1 MTDPHFDR
9 TLRAAARRGRPAGP
23 CVDAA
28 LLAAYVDRS
37 VSDEER
43 ARIEAHVADC
53 STCME
58 HLALLAAVDVPDQ
71 PVEGVSGISIAQLLP
86 RWGWLVPLATVALVV
101 AIWVRGP
108 NSTPAPSASL
118 ATPER
123 AEAPAS
129 TVARTNAPVTSA
141 DEGRFGARSPAEE
154 VTKQAAG
161 SRRQGAASGQQ
172 AADSRQQAAGGG
184 QQAALSAL
192 EKAKTDKPAGLLKL
206 AESGSAGSVR
216 ERDKKIEDK
225 ASNENA
231 VLGGAPRAS
240 PAPETPV
247 PPAAT
252 AAVDA
257 LREPRSEEAAQMQRP
272 AQAAAAAKAERHA
285 YARVDTFLKDADLA
299 PLVVAVGPTV
309 RVRATDGRVERST
322 NGGVTWV
329 TEHTLGSDHVRAGTC
344 PSEAVCW
351 LGGDGGVVLIRSA
364 SGAWTRE
371 IVIPEPGAVVVFI
384 AATDA
389 ASATVTLRD
398 QRRLTT
404 ADGGHTWVSAPPESP
419 RQ

>member
-9 TLRAAARRGRPAGP
+9 ALRAAARRGRPAGP
-23 CVDAA
+23 CLDAA

-43 ARIEAHVADC
+43 ARIDAHVADC

-58 HLALLAAVDVPDQ
+58 HLALLAAVDAPDQ
-71 PVEGVSGISIAQLLP
+71 PAEGGSGFSVGQLLP

-101 AIWVRGP
+101 AIWVREP
-108 NSTPAPSASL
+108 NSTPAPPASL

-123 AEAPAS
+123 AAAPAS
-129 TVARTNAPVTSA
+129 SVATTNAPVTSA
-141 DEGRFGARSPAEE
+141 DEGRFGARNPTEE

-161 SRRQGAASGQQ
+161 SRRQAAGSGQP
-172 AADSRQQAAGGG
+172 AADSRQQPAGGG

-192 EKAKTDKPAGLLKL
+192 EKAKADKPAGLKL
-206 AESGSAGSVR
+206 AAGGAAGSLR

-231 VLGGAPRAS
+231 VLGGAPMAS
-240 PAPETPV
+240 PAPATPV
-247 PPAAT
+247 PPAAG

-272 AQAAAAAKAERHA
+272 AQAATAAKVERHA
-285 YARVDTFLKDADLA
+285 YARVDALMKDADLS

-309 RVRATDGRVERST
+309 RVRAIDGRVERST
-322 NGGVTWV
+322 NGGATWL

-344 PSEAVCW
+344 PSEAICW

-364 SGAWTRE
+364 AGAWTRE
-371 IVIPEPGAVVVFI
+371 VVIPDPGAVVVAI
-384 AATDA
+384 AASDA

-398 QRRLTT
+398 QRRFKTT
-404 ADGGHTWVSAPPESP
+404 DGGHSWISVPLESP